1 MEDNKDSV
9 LVSIRSEVYE
19 VNSDEWYKEQIEM
32 MVSATA
38 KFSSNF
44 SEFHPTANHIE
55 MFLDVLTNIFE
66 LKIVPQDQEVYL
78 EII

>member
-1 MEDNKDSV
+1 
-9 LVSIRSEVYE
+9 
-19 VNSDEWYKEQIEM
+19 

-38 KFSSNF
+38 EFSSNF
-44 SEFHPTANHIE
+44 SDYHPSASHVE

-66 LKIVPQDQEVYL
+66 LNVVPHDQQFYL

>member
-1 MEDNKDSV
+1 MEYNKDIV
-9 LVSIRSEVYE
+9 LILVRGEMFEVCH
-19 VNSDEWYKEQIEM
+19 DEWYKEQIET

-38 KFSSNF
+38 EFSSNF
-44 SEFHPTANHIE
+44 SDYHPSASHVE

-66 LKIVPQDQEVYL
+66 LKVVPQGQEFYL

>member
-1 MEDNKDSV
+1 MEDSV
-9 LVSIRSEVYE
+9 LVSIGGKVYR
-19 VNSDEWYKEQIEM
+19 VSSDEWYKEQIET

-38 KFSSNF
+38 EFSSNF
-44 SEFHPTANHIE
+44 SDFHPSTSHAE

-66 LKIVPQDQEVYL
+66 LKVVLNDQEVYL